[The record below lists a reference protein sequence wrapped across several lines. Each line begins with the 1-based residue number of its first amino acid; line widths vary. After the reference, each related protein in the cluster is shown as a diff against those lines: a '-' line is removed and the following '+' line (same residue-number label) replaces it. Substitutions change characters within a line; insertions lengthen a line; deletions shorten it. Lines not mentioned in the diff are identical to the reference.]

1 MHAFFT
7 AASLFCFLINVTMR
21 HRKLN
26 GDASEQVTSYG
37 VTTFLFQQGFGQR
50 FGQLVQV
57 RWALFFKPFVG
68 HKWGQPLIIVDF
80 DG

>member
-1 MHAFFT
+1 MHAFLT

-37 VTTFLFQQGFGQR
+37 VTSFLFRKGFGQR
-50 FGQLVQV
+50 FGQHVYG
-57 RWALFFKPFVG
+57 RWALFFKPFA
-68 HKWGQPLIIVDF
+68 HF
-80 DG
+80 DT